1 MISVGNVK
9 WLVFLLLGNLRKRD
23 ILGKVKDIRANDFP
37 KENKDTLYLIVEK
50 RVWDKIVLGDKRIEY
65 RERTDYWDKR
75 IHNREYKYL
84 KITNGYGN
92 ETRPYRLY
100 RYTGATRVMKDS
112 IQCYA
117 INISPDLVIES
128 RDYMES
134 SICHYSGLPS
144 TSSYD
149 TER

>member
-1 MISVGNVK
+1 
-9 WLVFLLLGNLRKRD
+9 LLGNDFLGKIKLRKRD
-23 ILGKVKDIRANDFP
+23 ILGKVKDIRA
-37 KENKDTLYLIVEK
+37 KDTLYLIVEK

-75 IHNREYKYL
+75 IHNREYRYL

-92 ETRPYRLY
+92 DTRPYRLY

-128 RDYMES
+128 RDYIES

-144 TSSYD
+144 TSSY